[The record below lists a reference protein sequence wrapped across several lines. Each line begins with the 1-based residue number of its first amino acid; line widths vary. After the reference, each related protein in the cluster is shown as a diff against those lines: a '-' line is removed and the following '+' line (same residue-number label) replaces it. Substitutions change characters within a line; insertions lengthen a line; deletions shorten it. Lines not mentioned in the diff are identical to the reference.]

1 MVIVSNG
8 RLLDNEKRHTI
19 TRTTDDEGDMR
30 TPQSSP
36 QYPETVGQERNSQ
49 SCEIW

>member
-19 TRTTDDEGDMR
+19 TRTTDNERDMR
-30 TPQSSP
+30 APESS
-36 QYPETVGQERNSQ
+36 SQ
-49 SCEIW
+49 HP